1 MGALLFQLREG
12 EAAAQ
17 REIGPVPLWWLWMLI
32 ALVALVAIAWILSH
46 LGPGGRTPRSR

>member
-1 MGALLFQLREG
+1 MGALLFQLTEG

-17 REIGPVPLWWLWMLI
+17 REIGPVPLWWLWLLVS
-32 ALVALVAIAWILSH
+32 LVALVAIAWILSN

>member
-1 MGALLFQLREG
+1 MGALLFQLVEG

-17 REIGPVPLWWLWMLI
+17 RGIGPVPLWWFWLLV
-32 ALVALVAIAWILSH
+32 ALVALVMIAWIISH